1 MASAPNPISSSG
13 PQAPKKAVTM
23 QQIQSAHPPVP
34 GERTILGVDLR
45 RMIVKVVNGLSRGH
59 KIKVYFRG
67 TGAYTTGKIVVLP
80 NIRDLAEIP
89 WSVARGLIGY
99 AIHEIGHVLLT
110 DWDQVQRSYDEG
122 KLVRHFAN
130 AIEDYRIE
138 RELCKRFPG
147 AARDL
152 TALRVRIHPV
162 PEDLKPA
169 WLRDPRASGPLAL
182 TWTGS
187 VLNGFPNSQ
196 MSKTLAMFPPA
207 MKSMIDRWTA
217 KMDGISDTE
226 EVVTLA
232 IEINKEVEAYIQ
244 AANQAASQ
252 KDNDDDQDSNDD
264 QNDSDDQDDSLIEE
278 ASSQDDEQ
286 SSDGSDQ
293 SDDDDQ
299 SDGSSPSGKEDDVS
313 SDDAASDDQSPSSD
327 DAGDQNQSSSED
339 EPASDDSPK
348 DSDKSDSQDASDSSE
363 DGTPQDSSDE
373 DSAPKG
379 DDSDDDVQSM
389 QDNGDSNDDG
399 NPSDSADDGA
409 SSNGDDTS
417 SSPDDESE
425 NQSGDDGSQDDS
437 TGSSDQT
444 QDDASDQPGDNS
456 DSGNSQSD
464 APSDEGDVENP
475 VDRHGDNDGDTANQS
490 ADDRSGEQDSSDNPS
505 ADDDDLT
512 SSSNDQRADD
522 ESDQSTG
529 SNGASDEGDDAAQSS
544 NGDEENSSTSPSDD
558 SNASSSDQPT
568 LDGEDADSNAGEAGD
583 SDSASDAASN
593 ISDAGQDD
601 GQSPSNADSDDAS
614 NDAQASNDNGGLDD
628 YLSPDASIEDHI
640 DAIRDSI
647 QDDIDQNGALSD
659 EDPEASEGEVDPK
672 EVIDQVAE
680 ANSHAPDYQSSDG
693 TEDDDSESDNN
704 MDSSMSPKAS
714 KHHYNDARFSKL
726 DTDNT
731 ENLYSTLRATA
742 AGAISTTARTIRRLL
757 ASQSKTGVIRN
768 RRDGQFD
775 IRNMNSII
783 RGTGTCYKREFTNK
797 SLETL
802 LVTLI
807 DFSGSMSYSNSSEAP
822 PPLDLAMTGALAI
835 EEATRNTSINTAIY
849 SYSGFS
855 PNVQLNIFKEGKQND
870 ALTKKNIG
878 AYQNAGSG
886 CTPTAE
892 AMAAVLSRME
902 NSPEQRKILLVLTDG
917 DADDMDLCHSVVE
930 VYRRRGI
937 EIVAIGIDSDGVS
950 EWAPIYHVI
959 RDVKE
964 LPQALLSTID
974 PRGPKKKAA

>member
-1 MASAPNPISSSG
+1 MASSPNPISSSG

-152 TALRVRIHPV
+152 TALRVRIHPS
-162 PEDLKPA
+162 PEQLKPA

-232 IEINKEVEAYIQ
+232 IEINKEVEAYIE
-244 AANQAASQ
+244 AANQAAS
-252 KDNDDDQDSNDD
+252 KNENDDDQDSTDD
-264 QNDSDDQDDSLIEE
+264 QDNSDDQDDSLTEE
-278 ASSQDDEQ
+278 ASSQDDSQ
-286 SSDGSDQ
+286 PSDGSDQ
-293 SDDDDQ
+293 SDDGDQ
-299 SDGSSPSGKEDDVS
+299 SDGSSPTDREDNNS
-313 SDDAASDDQSPSSD
+313 SDDAASDDQSSSSD
-327 DAGDQNQSSSED
+327 DTDDQNQSGSED
-339 EPASDDSPK
+339 DPAAGDDPK
-348 DSDKSDSQDASDSSE
+348 DSNKSDPQDGSDSAE
-363 DGTPQDSSDE
+363 DGASQNSSDE
-373 DSAPKG
+373 DSAPKS
-379 DDSDDDVQSM
+379 DASDDDVQSM

-399 NPSDSADDGA
+399 NPNDSADDSA
-409 SSNGDDTS
+409 PSNGDGAS
-417 SSPDDESE
+417 NSPDDGSE
-425 NQSGDDGSQDDS
+425 DQSGGDEAQNDS

-444 QDDASDQPGDNS
+444 QDGDGDQPGDKNANVNS
-456 DSGNSQSD
+456 ESD
-464 APSDEGDVENP
+464 TPSNEDDGDEPKTSEDASDES
-475 VDRHGDNDGDTANQS
+475 GDTA
-490 ADDRSGEQDSSDNPS
+490 P
-505 ADDDDLT
+505 
-512 SSSNDQRADD
+512 
-522 ESDQSTG
+522 
-529 SNGASDEGDDAAQSS
+529 SS
-544 NGDEENSSTSPSDD
+544 NGDAENSSAPPSNNAD
-558 SNASSSDQPT
+558 ASSSDEST
-568 LDGEDADSNAGEAGD
+568 LDGEGADSDAGQPGD
-583 SDSASDAASN
+583 SDSAPNAASN
-593 ISDAGQDD
+593 ASDADQTDD
-601 GQSPSNADSDDAS
+601 QSPSNADSDDAS
-614 NDAQASNDNGGLDD
+614 GDTQPSNDNGGQDD

-647 QDDIDQNGALSD
+647 QDDIDKNGALSE

-672 EVIDQVAE
+672 EVIDQVAD

-693 TEDDDSESDNN
+693 TEDGDAEESEGNTENSTQ
-704 MDSSMSPKAS
+704 PKAS
-714 KHHYNDARFSKL
+714 KHHYDDSRFSKL
-726 DTDNT
+726 DTDNA

-807 DFSGSMSYSNSSEAP
+807 DFSGSMTYTSDDEAP
-822 PPLDLAMTGALAI
+822 KPLDLAMTGALAI

-855 PNVQLNIFKEGKQND
+855 PNVRLNIFKEGKQSD
-870 ALTKKNIG
+870 VLTKKNIG
-878 AYQNAGSG
+878 AYQSAASG

-902 NSPEQRKILLVLTDG
+902 NSPEHRKILLVLTDG

-937 EIVAIGIDSDGVS
+937 EIVAIGIDSDGVAQ
-950 EWAPIYHVI
+950 WAPVYHVI